1 MPITRKKSGDRQQLL
16 HVTPEI
22 NQGKLNHYHSSDC
35 MTLVPL
41 SAAITLFYSTSDMQ
55 CGLLLGLYKNY
66 CLGSYWWKLSH
77 FADVVTVKF
86 RRCSHF
92 QFVCHY
98 LPACAVMWETGVLF
112 LCVCVCVCTSCND
125 WSWSHQQHSCKYLIS
140 TVATWVQYAPHKVIC
155 SYIWTLAHSSSNT
168 SNPKNKKIL
177 ILLHNIVLCSVLC
190 TRCVVY
196 SVYCIL
202 CFQLIARTRVCCY
215 KQYLLSQS
223 QKSEWKVTLQIT
235 RFLLMLTW

>member
-1 MPITRKKSGDRQQLL
+1 MSVTVFYLWNIYYTIGTPASLQLPLTSDYEWKWIMPITRKKSGDRQQLL

-112 LCVCVCVCTSCND
+112 LCVCVCV
-125 WSWSHQQHSCKYLIS
+125 
-140 TVATWVQYAPHKVIC
+140 YAPVAM
-155 SYIWTLAHSSSNT
+155 TEAEATSNT
-168 SNPKNKKIL
+168 AVNTS
-177 ILLHNIVLCSVLC
+177 
-190 TRCVVY
+190 
-196 SVYCIL
+196 
-202 CFQLIARTRVCCY
+202 
-215 KQYLLSQS
+215 
-223 QKSEWKVTLQIT
+223 
-235 RFLLMLTW
+235 